1 MAFDHL
7 VMIRAHL
14 ESLKRVIDRATNEP
28 FSPFSIVDLQ
38 QAFGHIR
45 MIIEELMLLS
55 VSAHKDAGEAV
66 SNRLRNE
73 YQAVTKM
80 ALLRAINPSF
90 FPVSIDVV
98 PTDEPGIAGR
108 FVDVEDEYLTEE
120 EAKSYYTKC
129 GDSLHASW
137 KAVSK
142 ATYDADLAVAGR
154 FVPLTSRLLRT
165 FEVDISG
172 QGYMMLGHLNLG
184 EPTAPELFFTCPLKL
199 LSMLILGRRI
209 EPWDR
214 HRQGSQQDRVTR
226 RRRLR

>member
-1 MAFDHL
+1 MLEFARPKGMAQPPSERVAYDHL

-14 ESLKRVIDRATNEP
+14 ESLKRVMDRATKES
-28 FSPFSIVDLQ
+28 FSPFSIVELR

-66 SNRLRNE
+66 SHRLRDE

-80 ALLRAINPSF
+80 ALLRAINPRF
-90 FPVSIDVV
+90 FPVAIDVV

-108 FVDVEDEYLTEE
+108 FTDVEDEYLTEK
-120 EAKSYYTKC
+120 EAKAYYVKC
-129 GDSLHASW
+129 GDILHASW
-137 KAVSK
+137 KAAGE
-142 ATYDADLAVAGR
+142 ATYDADLAFARR
-154 FVPLTSRLLRT
+154 FVPLTSRLLKT

-184 EPTAPELFFTCPLKL
+184 EPIAPALFF
-199 LSMLILGRRI
+199 GRTSALDSTGEEAI
-209 EPWDR
+209 EHSED
-214 HRQGSQQDRVTR
+214 
-226 RRRLR
+226 